1 MRILKSRGRHFQRC
15 LIRKSPSPLA
25 IESVTSF
32 LVRIISGEH
41 RGRRITAPPGKGTRP
56 MLDRVREAVF
66 SSLGEQVVDAR
77 VLDLFSGSGSL
88 GLEALSRGAASARF
102 VERGRAAQTALR
114 ENIATLRLEER
125 VELLACDALS
135 PRARAAPPEMEG
147 AWADLIFLDPP
158 YPMIEGEERAEVLAM
173 IETLRLECLAE
184 GGVMILHAP
193 KRALKAEE
201 FAAEIATAERTYGST
216 AIWYLS

>member
-1 MRILKSRGRHFQRC
+1 
-15 LIRKSPSPLA
+15 
-25 IESVTSF
+25 
-32 LVRIISGEH
+32 
-41 RGRRITAPPGKGTRP
+41 

-88 GLEALSRGAASARF
+88 GLEALSRGAVSARF
-102 VERGRAAQTALR
+102 VERGRAAQVALR
-114 ENIATLRLEER
+114 ENVATLGLEES

-135 PRARAAPPEMEG
+135 PRARAAPPELEG
-147 AWADLIFLDPP
+147 GWADLIFLDPP
-158 YPMIEGEERAEVLAM
+158 YPMIEGEERAEVLGL
-173 IETLRLECLAE
+173 IETLRQECLAE

-201 FAAEIATAERTYGST
+201 FAVEMEVAERTYGST

>member
-1 MRILKSRGRHFQRC
+1 
-15 LIRKSPSPLA
+15 
-25 IESVTSF
+25 
-32 LVRIISGEH
+32 
-41 RGRRITAPPGKGTRP
+41 

-102 VERGRAAQTALR
+102 VERGRAAQAALR

-135 PRARAAPPEMEG
+135 PRARVAPPELKG

-173 IETLRLECLAE
+173 IETLRLECLTE
-184 GGVMILHAP
+184 GGVMVLHAP

-201 FAAEIATAERTYGST
+201 FGTEITAAERTYGST

>member
-1 MRILKSRGRHFQRC
+1 
-15 LIRKSPSPLA
+15 
-25 IESVTSF
+25 
-32 LVRIISGEH
+32 
-41 RGRRITAPPGKGTRP
+41 

-88 GLEALSRGAASARF
+88 GLEALSRGASSARF
-102 VERGRAAQTALR
+102 VERGRAAQAALR

-135 PRARAAPPEMEG
+135 PRARVAPPELEG

-184 GGVMILHAP
+184 DGVMVLHAP

-201 FAAEIATAERTYGST
+201 FGTEITAAERTYGST